1 MLITLYYRLLVL
13 SQHVFVDFT
22 IPIQFHQLLQEEAQK
37 GPFKLNRVLAFQPP
51 SVSAKV
57 TGVEQGDRD
66 VLAVPADPK
75 LGYKNQIKWSSQ
87 M

>member
-1 MLITLYYRLLVL
+1 MLL
-13 SQHVFVDFT
+13 SDT
-22 IPIQFHQLLQEEAQK
+22 RGIAGPDC
-37 GPFKLNRVLAFQPP
+37 PFKLNRVLAFQPP